1 MFFTSLNFL
10 VFLGILIPLYFL
22 VPKKIQWIVL
32 LIANAVFYV
41 FAGTAGLVFISVT
54 IVTTYI
60 ATMIIDHLYGVQEN
74 YLKVNKAA
82 LSKEDKKSYKHKM
95 MIRRRIVAVSCAVIN
110 FGIIAVMKYAGLFL
124 RGTAFAQSMS
134 LILPLGISY
143 YTFQTMGYLIDVYR
157 GTYKPEKNIFK
168 LALFTSFFPLLL
180 QGPITRFGDIGK
192 SLYEPHSFDMHNFVY
207 GLERILW
214 GYFKKVVIADR
225 IFIAVKT
232 IIDSPD
238 KYDGAYVLCGMVF
251 YAIQLYC
258 DFTGGID
265 ITIGI
270 AQILGI
276 KLPENFIR
284 PFFSKNIAE
293 YWRRWH
299 ISLGVWFREYL
310 FYPISVSKPLLKLSK
325 FTRNKIG
332 NGIGMRIPVYVAT
345 VAVWF
350 ITGLWHG
357 SAWNFIVW
365 GLLNAFIIIVSEELS
380 PLYAKFHGHFPGLKQ
395 KWGYRLFEV
404 ARMFFIMCSLRVL
417 DCYRSV
423 GTSFKMYSTLFTKF
437 NYNIFFDGSLL
448 KLGLGIGDY
457 IVVFSGVVLLISLSL
472 KQRRGSIRDMIARK
486 PIGVQLAIFGLLLFA
501 ILIFGAYGIGYD
513 PSQFIYTQF

>member
-1 MFFTSLNFL
+1 MLFTSLNFL
-10 VFLGILIPLYFL
+10 VFLSILIPLYFL
-22 VPKKIQWIVL
+22 VPKKVQWIVL
-32 LIANAVFYV
+32 LIANAIFYV
-41 FAGTAGLVFISVT
+41 FAGTSGLIFISIT

-60 ATMIIDHLYGVQEN
+60 ATMIIDHLYGIQEK
-74 YLKVNKAA
+74 YLKENKAL
-82 LSKEDKKSYKHKM
+82 LSKEDKKSYKNKM
-95 MIRRRIVAVSCAVIN
+95 MVRRRIVAISCAVIS
-110 FGIIAVMKYAGLFL
+110 FGIIAVMKYSGLFL
-124 RGTAFAQSMS
+124 RGTEFAKSLS

-143 YTFQTMGYLIDVYR
+143 YTFQTMGYMIDVYR

-180 QGPITRFGDIGK
+180 QGPITRFGDVSK
-192 SLYEPHSFDMHNFVY
+192 SLYEPHSFDSHNFVY

-225 IFIAVKT
+225 ILIAVKT
-232 IIDSPD
+232 IIDAPD
-238 KYDGAYVLCGMVF
+238 TYDGAYVLCGMIF

-276 KLPENFIR
+276 TLPENFLR

-345 VAVWF
+345 ITVWF

-365 GLLNAFIIIVSEELS
+365 GLLNALIIIVSEELS
-380 PLYAKFHGHFPGLKQ
+380 PLYAKFHSRFPGLKQ
-395 KWGYRLFEV
+395 KWGYRLFEIG
-404 ARMFFIMCSLRVL
+404 RMFFIMCSLRVL

-423 GTSFKMYSTLFTKF
+423 GTSFRMYSTLFTRF
-437 NYNIFFDGSLL
+437 NYNILFDGSLL
-448 KLGLGIGDY
+448 KLGLNLYDY
-457 IVVFSGVVLLISLSL
+457 IVVFAGVVLLVVFSLV
-472 KQRRGSIRDMIARK
+472 QRKGSVRDMIARK
-486 PIGVQLAIFGLLLFA
+486 PIGVQLAIFASLLFA

-513 PSQFIYTQF
+513 ASQFIYTGF

>member
-1 MFFTSLNFL
+1 MLFTSLGFL
-10 VFLGILIPLYFL
+10 VFLAVLIPLYFL

-32 LIANAVFYV
+32 LVANAFFYV
-41 FAGTAGLVFISVT
+41 YAGTRGLIFISVT

-60 ATMIIDHLYGVQEN
+60 ATMVISHLYASQEK
-74 YLKVNKAA
+74 YLKDNKES
-82 LSKEDKKSYKHKM
+82 LSKEAKKAYKNKM
-95 MIRRRIVAVSCAVIN
+95 QQKRRLVMILCAVVS
-110 FGIIAVMKYAGLFL
+110 FGIIAVMKYSGLFL
-124 RGTAFAQSMS
+124 RGTEFAQSLS

-157 GTYKPEKNIFK
+157 GTYSPEKNIFK

-192 SLYEPHSFDMHNFVY
+192 QLYEPHTFNMRNFTY

-225 IFIAVKT
+225 ILIAVKA
-232 IIDSPD
+232 IISEPD
-238 KYDGAYVLCGMVF
+238 EYNGVYVLCGMVF

-270 AQILGI
+270 VQILGI
-276 KLPENFIR
+276 SLPENFLR

-345 VAVWF
+345 VTVWF

-365 GLLNAFIIIVSEELS
+365 GLLNAAIIIISEELS

-395 KWGYRLFEV
+395 KWLYRLFEIG
-404 ARMFFIMCSLRVL
+404 RMFFIMCSLRVL
-417 DCYRSV
+417 DCYRNV
-423 GTSFKMYSTLFTKF
+423 GTAFKAYSTIFTRF
-437 NYNIFFDGSLL
+437 NYNILTDGSLL
-448 KLGLGIGDY
+448 KLGLGVLDY
-457 IVVFSGVVLLISLSL
+457 VVVFCGVALIITISLL
-472 KQRRGSIRDMIARK
+472 QRTGSIRDKIAKK
-486 PIGVQLAIFGLLLFA
+486 PIGIQMAIFAALLFI

-513 PSQFIYTQF
+513 SSQFIYTEF

>member
-41 FAGTAGLVFISVT
+41 FAGTSGLIFISIT

-74 YLKVNKAA
+74 YLKENKAL
-82 LSKEDKKSYKHKM
+82 LSKEDKKSYKNKM
-95 MIRRRIVAVSCAVIN
+95 MVRRRIVAVSCAVIS
-110 FGIIAVMKYAGLFL
+110 FGIIAVMKYSGLFL
-124 RGTAFAQSMS
+124 RGTEFAKSLS

-192 SLYEPHSFDMHNFVY
+192 SLYEPHSFDVHNFVY

-225 IFIAVKT
+225 ILIAVKT
-232 IIDSPD
+232 IIGAPD
-238 KYDGAYVLCGMVF
+238 TYDGAYVLCGMVF

-345 VAVWF
+345 IAVWF

-365 GLLNAFIIIVSEELS
+365 GLLNALIIIVSEELS
-380 PLYAKFHGHFPGLKQ
+380 PLYAKFHGHFPGLKH
-395 KWGYRLFEV
+395 KWGYRLFEIG
-404 ARMFFIMCSLRVL
+404 RMFFIMCSLRVL

-437 NYNIFFDGSLL
+437 NYNILFDGSLL
-448 KLGLGIGDY
+448 KLGLNLYDY
-457 IVVFSGVVLLISLSL
+457 IVVFAGVVLLVVFSLV
-472 KQRRGSIRDMIARK
+472 QRKGSVRDMIARK
-486 PIGVQLAIFGLLLFA
+486 PIGVQMAIFATLLFA
-501 ILIFGAYGIGYD
+501 ILIFGAYGIGFD
-513 PSQFIYTQF
+513 ASQFIYTQF